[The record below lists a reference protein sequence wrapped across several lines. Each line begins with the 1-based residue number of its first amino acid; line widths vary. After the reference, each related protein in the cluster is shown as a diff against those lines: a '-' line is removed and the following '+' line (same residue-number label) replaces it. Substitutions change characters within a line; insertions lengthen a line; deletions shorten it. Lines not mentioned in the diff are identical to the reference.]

1 MRLTIKI
8 IEKVEETTKFIIL
21 LKPLF
26 IPSTPTTVLDK
37 YISKIYFYMTLSI

>member
-8 IEKVEETTKFIIL
+8 TEKVEETTKFIIL
-21 LKPLF
+21 LKRLF
-26 IPSTPTTVLDK
+26 IPSTLTTALDK